1 MSKSGSVMQERQLL
15 YGVVILIQMSQRQGY
30 TKNNRKTPISS
41 SQSRNVKQCSRVII
55 PNCRESTRGIATLEK
70 PSNIA
75 GEVCRNELR
84 ELVRRQKQER
94 ALKMKEIM
102 DKEKERSRKIAES
115 LAAIE
120 EEARRSAKLSLN
132 VRKRTSSPKRKD
144 LNRALIQ
151 SGDITDDEIPM
162 ECVQRASELLAGQE
176 KHLTKLPN
184 PVSTIL
190 CPSSRSQRSTTSTV
204 TKSQGIKAYSTEKS
218 TSYKSYPEAGLPKPS
233 TSKSQSSLYNGAIA
247 SKSLPSESRSTKS
260 TNGFGVQVN
269 LPDPVHFEKRAE
281 VISSWKDAESEQA
294 RLKARLCV
302 SRTRRLVHLQA
313 DDEDGTDINE
323 DDKIDTSES
332 SSVSSD
338 SSVCDLDPANR
349 TLTPSEHD
357 GKSNGTSLKSLL
369 NNHMEQVNRRK
380 ENDPLRFM
388 EVYKAKHQLQ
398 TANGDVGIDSDVDKT
413 SDAAST
419 LQASVLEEN
428 RTVLHQHIAELEMTR
443 QISMGGGGGL
453 KSLGMTR
460 VDHLKEMK
468 NQALSPI
475 VLPGTGRAP
484 VTLTQTFTQRS
495 YTTTTGAAAAAAH
508 FIPDHSQMT
517 TAADSLLGTAANNH
531 YLQYGINADASSLNP
546 LDMPS
551 TLEVT
556 TAFGEMIDKQPEPF
570 KGILQQ
576 RVSDLNARRREAEI
590 LINLAKKLDREEQK
604 VYLLENMAVKA
615 LTQKQNLRQPLKALA
630 HAVEASSSSSRST
643 PEVVPEDPLPSA
655 VILPSQ
661 QPSPSTI
668 AVQLQPEELR
678 PEIPADSPTSIVFV
692 SSVGEEI
699 QTDSS
704 SSTTEMP
711 SSIASSLVPD
721 RPPLSSSSHMANSS
735 VREQLFVNTDCAPQ
749 SQPLPDVQRTQ
760 DLFTQISSTPS
771 PRRTPLI
778 AKHATVSPINSPASS
793 LVRLTADSISV
804 SSDLDLAA
812 TLDARLKVLNRDLER
827 QQRLLSQI
835 QSQKKQTKNKDSL
848 LRLESTLEHHQRLVE
863 GVIQSL
869 KEDIAACAE
878 EKSALMSRSA
888 ASSPSEASVFNKS
901 DSKLTLE
908 NISNIGTD
916 NIPTVETDVTPLRNG
931 KSSDVIKQEAV
942 NDSNVK
948 ESLFASTLSSSESLN
963 ANEISKP
970 DTTYLKSQNFDVTE
984 TSTNHNVPG
993 VPSMTTSNLIVS
1005 EKLPNESLAP
1015 VERPESPHLADHSS
1029 AKLYASV
1036 EWQSRT
1042 LTKSRNFD
1050 ELPSSQVASKSLSES
1065 KVNVDDKLAPEQ
1077 QEYSTEKPLVKSTPE
1092 ALEPVDPSS
1101 QSNSIVQLPAS
1112 TELLKSISALGGNNI
1127 TKLEGSDIS
1136 NVVIAL
1142 DDSKKAS
1149 TPIRSK
1155 GDIADPLEALQN
1167 ELSKSE
1173 NEKSRA
1179 LDTVLSELSLA
1190 TLSEV
1195 KSAEKVEG
1203 VAAALEK
1210 EPSAVPETHSGADTA
1225 DAYSEDFEDDE
1236 FPEEEVLIKTPE
1248 SAEFTSA
1255 VAAPTSPS
1263 YSHVD
1268 TRAEELLEEW
1278 LDIFLEDTLD
1288 EFVDDLSLD
1297 VIGVTPEDLMPKHS
1311 ARTSIEPPEE
1321 IQNTTGLIVNIPS
1334 RTLPLFKKAMD
1345 FFYKLRSTV
1354 PKGYFEQ
1361 ALKTAEYPPEFSNM
1375 YLDEKDME
1383 LYRKDPEVYFINRS
1397 LFFDLL
1403 RTGMLEIFAGEDD
1416 DVQYNRE
1423 IVYTSARLHMW
1434 GGRRRPEKQEIWEA
1448 YLGPQLVAILGI
1460 SLDPVAAQTDEVV
1473 PLPMPTV
1480 YDHSVVRGSISKWT
1494 LQSKHYVDQLCE
1506 VELRADDPS
1515 WFNYRDYIST
1525 IINQSTTEVAE
1536 QMAVDTID
1544 RLISTMKPSN
1554 GLMQHSRE
1562 QDIAL

>member
-1 MSKSGSVMQERQLL
+1 
-15 YGVVILIQMSQRQGY
+15 MSQHQGY
-30 TKNNRKTPISS
+30 SKNNRKTPISS
-41 SQSRNVKQCSRVII
+41 SQSRSVKQCSRTVI
-55 PNCRESTRGIATLEK
+55 PNFRDSACGMATLEE
-70 PSNIA
+70 SNNTA
-75 GEVCRNELR
+75 GESCRNELR

-94 ALKMKEIM
+94 ALKMRELE
-102 DKEKERSRKIAES
+102 DKEKQRSRKIAEN

-120 EEARRSAKLSLN
+120 EEARRTAKLSSN
-132 VRKRTSSPKRKD
+132 TRKRTSSSKRKD
-144 LNRALIQ
+144 LNSALKQ
-151 SGDITDDEIPM
+151 SGNITDDEIPM
-162 ECVQRASELLAGQE
+162 ECVQRASELLACQE
-176 KHLTKLPN
+176 KHLTKLQN
-184 PVSTIL
+184 PVSTFL
-190 CPSSRSQRSTTSTV
+190 CPPSRSQRSTASTV
-204 TKSQGIKAYSTEKS
+204 SRFQGSKTYSIEKS
-218 TSYKSYPEAGLPKPS
+218 ASCKSLPDADLPNSS
-233 TSKSQSSLYNGAIA
+233 TSKTQSSLFNGAIV
-247 SKSLPSESRSTKS
+247 SKSLPSKSRSTKS

-269 LPDPVHFEKRAE
+269 LPDPIHFERHAE
-281 VISSWKDAESEQA
+281 VISSWKDAESEKA

-313 DDEDGTDINE
+313 DDEDGTDTNE

-338 SSVCDLDPANR
+338 SSICDQDPANR
-349 TLTPSEHD
+349 TLTPSKHE
-357 GKSNGTSLKSLL
+357 GTSNGTSLKSLL
-369 NNHMEQVNRRK
+369 DNHMQQIDRRK
-380 ENDPLRFM
+380 EYDPLRFM

-398 TANGDVGIDSDVDKT
+398 TANGDVDIDSDVDKT

-419 LQASVLEEN
+419 LQASAFEEN

-453 KSLGMTR
+453 KGLGMTR

-495 YTTTTGAAAAAAH
+495 YTTTTGAAATAH
-508 FIPDHSQMT
+508 FVPDHSQMT
-517 TAADSLLGTAANNH
+517 TAADSFMGTAADNH
-531 YLQYGINADASSLNP
+531 YLQCGINADASSLNP

-570 KGILQQ
+570 KCILQQ
-576 RVSDLNARRREAEI
+576 RVSDLNARRREAEM

-643 PEVVPEDPLPSA
+643 PEVAPEVPFPSV
-655 VILPSQ
+655 VIPSFQ

-668 AVQLQPEELR
+668 AVQPQPEEELR
-678 PEIPADSPTSIVFV
+678 QEIPADSPTSIVFV

-699 QTDSS
+699 QSDSS

-721 RPPLSSSSHMANSS
+721 RPPLSSSSSLTNPN
-735 VREQLFVNTDCAPQ
+735 VLEQLFVNTDCTPQ
-749 SQPLPDVQRTQ
+749 PQPLPDVQRTQ
-760 DLFTQISSTPS
+760 DLLSQISSTPS
-771 PRRTPLI
+771 PRRTPLV
-778 AKHATVSPINSPASS
+778 ARHATASPINSPASS
-793 LVRLTADSISV
+793 LVRLTTADSLSV

-827 QQRLLSQI
+827 QQRLLNQI

-869 KEDIAACAE
+869 KEDIAACTE
-878 EKSALMSRSA
+878 EKSALLSRSA
-888 ASSPSEASVFNKS
+888 ASSPTEASVFNKS

-916 NIPTVETDVTPLRNG
+916 NIPTVETDITPLSNG
-931 KSSDVIKQEAV
+931 QSSDVIKQEAL

-948 ESLFASTLSSSESLN
+948 ESLFASTVSSSESLN
-963 ANEISKP
+963 ANGVSKP
-970 DTTYLKSQNFDVTE
+970 DTAYLKSQNLDVTE
-984 TSTNHNVPG
+984 TSHNHNVPA
-993 VPSMTTSNLIVS
+993 VPSMTTSNLIMS
-1005 EKLPNESLAP
+1005 EKLHNESLPP
-1015 VERPESPHLADHSS
+1015 VKKTESPHLVDNSS
-1029 AKLYASV
+1029 AKLCASV

-1050 ELPSSQVASKSLSES
+1050 ELPSSQLASMSPLES
-1065 KVNVDDKLAPEQ
+1065 KISVDGKSAPGK

-1092 ALEPVDPSS
+1092 VLEPANSSS
-1101 QSNSIVQLPAS
+1101 QSNSIVQLPSS
-1112 TELLKSISALGGNNI
+1112 TELLKSISGVGGNCI

-1155 GDIADPLEALQN
+1155 GDIADPLEPSQN
-1167 ELSKSE
+1167 EVSKPDD
-1173 NEKSRA
+1173 EKSRP
-1179 LDTVLSELSLA
+1179 LDDVLSELSLA
-1190 TLSEV
+1190 ALSEV
-1195 KSAEKVEG
+1195 GSAERVEG
-1203 VAAALEK
+1203 VAEALEK
-1210 EPSAVPETHSGADTA
+1210 EPPAGQETHSEADTA

-1236 FPEEEVLIKTPE
+1236 FPEEVALIKTPE

-1255 VAAPTSPS
+1255 IPPSTSPS
-1263 YSHVD
+1263 HSHVD
-1268 TRAEELLEEW
+1268 ARAEQLLEEW

-1297 VIGVTPEDLMPKHS
+1297 VVGVTPDDLMPRHS
-1311 ARTSIEPPEE
+1311 ARTSVEPLEE
-1321 IQNTTGLIVNIPS
+1321 IQNTTGLVVNIPS
-1334 RTLPLFKKAMD
+1334 RTLPLFKKVMD

-1383 LYRKDPEVYFINRS
+1383 LYRKDPEVYFVSRP

-1423 IVYTSARLHMW
+1423 IIYTSARLRMW
-1434 GGRRRPEKQEIWEA
+1434 GGRNRPEKQESWEA
-1448 YLGPQLVAILGI
+1448 YLGPQLEAILGI
-1460 SLDPVAAQTDEVV
+1460 SLDPATAQTDEVV

-1525 IINQSTTEVAE
+1525 IINQSTKEVVE

-1554 GLMQHSRE
+1554 GLMHQSRE